1 MQNIIEFNHSD
12 HIKGIYTF
20 VSTAN
25 SNQSFAQIHNFAR
38 MNYHVSH
45 EAVKATLSYLVIL
58 GSIIEAQDEFG
69 IYWRKKD

>member
-1 MQNIIEFNHSD
+1 MQNIMDFNHSD

-20 VSTAN
+20 ISTAT
-25 SNQSFAQIHNFAR
+25 SNQSFSQIHKFAR
-38 MNYHVSH
+38 TNYDVSH

-58 GSIIEAQDEFG
+58 GNIVEDQDEFG